1 MDKISVLILAISLII
16 IMFGMGL
23 SLTLDDFKRIIKFP
37 KAIIVGL
44 TNQLVILP
52 LIGYILTTSFDV
64 SPSVAIGLMILA
76 ACPGGPT
83 SNLIAHLSKGDTALS
98 VSLTAISSVI
108 STVTIPFIVNFAL
121 ELHLNEG
128 QIIQLP
134 VIKTIAQIFIIV
146 IIPVAIGMYVNK
158 KNESFAER
166 MEKPV
171 RKLSTVVLV
180 LVIMGIIIKE
190 RENMG
195 EYFEQAG
202 LISYSLNIIS
212 MLIGFLSAKAL
223 SLSKKQAIS
232 ISIEAGIQNGTM
244 AIMIATTLLGNTE
257 YAVAPAIYSILMFFS
272 GVLLILVSNKTK
284 VPA

>member
-1 MDKISVLILAISLII
+1 
-16 IMFGMGL
+16 MGL